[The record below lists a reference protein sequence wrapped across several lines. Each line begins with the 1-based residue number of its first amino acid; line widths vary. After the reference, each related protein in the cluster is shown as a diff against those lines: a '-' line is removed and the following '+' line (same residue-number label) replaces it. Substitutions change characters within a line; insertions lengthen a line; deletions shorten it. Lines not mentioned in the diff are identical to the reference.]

1 MGVKCVYIYAF
12 KSIRTL
18 TILIIELHWSVN
30 LPENIQSLVSDQW
43 SYQQFYNNFLSCFSW
58 WCRAWSPTP
67 SPARRCNTDSCWKRK
82 YLNILRQ
89 AHCRVLV
96 LIFICWLLYVLV
108 ISVFFRAVTQI
119 DQFVNGYF
127 SGFLY
132 LLIVIVVRV
141 HLHDSVDT
149 LNVTTRKS
157 RNISKTNRISL
168 HIQWSI
174 LSGLNLPQLCMIAKP
189 KK

>member
-1 MGVKCVYIYAF
+1 MFFPAF
-12 KSIRTL
+12 L
-18 TILIIELHWSVN
+18 GDIELDLQLLLLLVAVIQTVVGK
-30 LPENIQSLVSDQW
+30 ENISTFWGRLIAGFW
-43 SYQQFYNNFLSCFSW
+43 SWFLFADCFMCSF
-58 WCRAWSPTP
+58 S
-67 SPARRCNTDSCWKRK
+67 K
-82 YLNILRQ
+82 
-89 AHCRVLV
+89 
-96 LIFICWLLYVLV
+96 
-108 ISVFFRAVTQI
+108 FFQVAP
-119 DQFVNGYF
+119 FVNYYL
-127 SGFLY
+127 SGFMY